1 MSDDYLAGI
10 ALIVEGPTE
19 EELYRQFLIWACHRH
34 PGSYFHQDR
43 DRGEVCYVMTHAMSD
58 GTQHVLVKFHS
69 ANTISRIPQAQAWFL
84 QSCVGRHPSVSWHV
98 FLAYDTDGH
107 TNPVSQAKEGDWPE
121 LRAALSVSAE
131 SVTDLAADTD
141 IEDVMLLDPAGVL
154 RFLGLPTDTPIPSG
168 GKGKSK
174 MKRLFRAADIRR
186 AYHEGSKALP
196 LIKALDI
203 GLVFERAGMPIDRL
217 EAEAFPWDAKKA

>member
-43 DRGEVCYVMTHAMSD
+43 DRGEVCYTMTHVTSD
-58 GTQHVLVKFHS
+58 GTQGVLVKFHS

-121 LRAALSVSAE
+121 LRTALSVSAE

-141 IEDVMLLDPAGVL
+141 IEDVMLLDPTSVL
-154 RFLGLPTDTPIPSG
+154 RFLGLPTDMPIPSG

-174 MKRLFRAADIRR
+174 MKRLFRTADIRR

-196 LIKALDI
+196 LIKALDM

>member
-43 DRGEVCYVMTHAMSD
+43 DRGEVCYIMTHVTSD
-58 GTQHVLVKFHS
+58 GTQGVLVKFHS

-121 LRAALSVSAE
+121 LRTALSVSAE

-141 IEDVMLLDPAGVL
+141 IEDVMLLDPTSVL
-154 RFLGLPTDTPIPSG
+154 RFLGLPTDMPIPSG

-174 MKRLFRAADIRR
+174 MKRLFRTADIRR

-196 LIKALDI
+196 LIKALDM

>member
-19 EELYRQFLIWACHRH
+19 EELYRQFLFWACDKH
-34 PGSYFHQDR
+34 PGSYFHQSR
-43 DRGEVCYVMTHAMSD
+43 DRGEVCYVMSN
-58 GTQHVLVKFHS
+58 GIQSVLVKFHS

-131 SVTDLAADTD
+131 SITDLAADAD
-141 IEDVMLLDPAGVL
+141 VEDVMLLDPAGAL
-154 RFLGLPTDTPIPSG
+154 RFLGLPADTPIPSG

-174 MKRLFRAADIRR
+174 MKRLFRTADVRR

-196 LIKALDI
+196 LIKGLDLSLI
-203 GLVFERAGMPIDRL
+203 FERAGMPIDRL
-217 EAEAFPWDAKKA
+217 EAAAFPWDIKRV